1 MVVWDWAMATRNLTK
16 AFIQARSGGKANRS
30 LLKAE
35 ADVPA
40 LDSDQSSDS
49 GLLGVCDFSFFY
61 H

>member
-1 MVVWDWAMATRNLTK
+1 MATRNLTK

-61 H
+61 Y